1 MPHDALLGY
10 LEEVEDAIGNF
21 KSHRRGG
28 EDLTRFLTLT
38 TFSNN
43 QTNKICPVKF
53 FEEGSEADFTGALN
67 KSKIEDPDPIG
78 LYNQ

>member
-1 MPHDALLGY
+1 MMLSLFTKFSESQTPKDRRGTFR
-10 LEEVEDAIGNF
+10 VSIDF

-43 QTNKICPVKF
+43 QTNKFCPVKF
-53 FEEGSEADFTGALN
+53 LEEGSEADFTGALN
-67 KSKIEDPDPIG
+67 KSKIEI
-78 LYNQ
+78 